1 MSTPRAI
8 ADLDLTPPPGRVYF
22 QTERQWR
29 EEFIYDGTG
38 TVAVE
43 RAPRGAAFVRVSL
56 GSHQF
61 VVLA

>member
-1 MSTPRAI
+1 MSTPHAI
-8 ADLDLTPPPGRVYF
+8 ADLDLTPPLGRIYF
-22 QTERQWR
+22 QTEREWR
-29 EEFIYDGTG
+29 EEFSYGGTG

-43 RAPRGAAFVRVSL
+43 RAPGGAAFVRVHL

>member
-8 ADLDLTPPPGRVYF
+8 AELDLTPPPGRVYV
-22 QTERQWR
+22 QTEQEGR
-29 EEFIYDGTG
+29 EEFIYGGTG
-38 TVAVE
+38 TVAVA
-43 RAPRGAAFVRVSL
+43 RAPVGAAFVRVPL